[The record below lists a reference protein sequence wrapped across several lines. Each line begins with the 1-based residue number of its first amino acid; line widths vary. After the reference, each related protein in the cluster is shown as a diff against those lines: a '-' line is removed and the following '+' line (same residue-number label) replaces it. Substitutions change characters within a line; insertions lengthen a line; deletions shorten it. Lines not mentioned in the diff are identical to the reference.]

1 MAKEIKWENVPL
13 TSDEVRTLNELRNK
27 GKEVYAAP
35 IEIEHSEQLES
46 LGISWSQCRTW
57 YIGNERITVHLTPSD
72 EETYRFLLGE
82 LRARHRDEYRN
93 SRCMVPGKYR
103 LIRCPECNSCRRC
116 PFPEYRDQRQPTVI
130 SWDEGIETQSRGMAE
145 LQELS
150 FSYNK
155 VSDISVIKN
164 FRNLQEIWLADNPV
178 EDYSPLEEL
187 PDSTEVHRRG
197 AGTEESERKTVL
209 RKKTVSFIIVLSD
222 VKRQH
227 I

>member
-13 TSDEVRTLNELRNK
+13 TSDEKRTLNELRNN

-35 IEIEHSEQLES
+35 IEIEHSSQLES

-116 PFPEYRDQRQPTVI
+116 PFPEYRDQRQSTVI
-130 SWDEGIETQSRGMAE
+130 SWEEGIESENREMADLYEAKVQYDEIRE
-145 LQELS
+145 LM
-150 FSYNK
+150 
-155 VSDISVIKN
+155 I
-164 FRNLQEIWLADNPV
+164 R
-178 EDYSPLEEL
+178 EDPLIA
-187 PDSTEVHRRG
+187 EVFEMKAG
-197 AGTEESERKTVL
+197 AGMTVKEIAEILQITSRQVYYYLQKAQDIGKKYRER
-209 RKKTVSFIIVLSD
+209 
-222 VKRQH
+222 
-227 I
+227 

>member
-1 MAKEIKWENVPL
+1 MAKEIKWENVTL

-35 IEIEHSEQLES
+35 IEIEHGDQLES

-116 PFPEYRDQRQPTVI
+116 PFPEYRDQRQSTVI
-130 SWDEGIETQSRGMAE
+130 SWEEGIESENREMADLYEAKVQYDEIRE
-145 LQELS
+145 LM
-150 FSYNK
+150 
-155 VSDISVIKN
+155 I
-164 FRNLQEIWLADNPV
+164 R
-178 EDYSPLEEL
+178 EDPLIA
-187 PDSTEVHRRG
+187 EVFEMKAG
-197 AGTEESERKTVL
+197 AGMTVKEIAEILQITSRQVYYYLQKAQDIGKKYRER
-209 RKKTVSFIIVLSD
+209 
-222 VKRQH
+222 
-227 I
+227 

>member
-13 TSDEVRTLNELRNK
+13 TSDEKRTLNELRNN

-35 IEIEHSEQLES
+35 IEIEHSSQLES

-82 LRARHRDEYRN
+82 LRARHRNDYRN
-93 SRCMVPGKYR
+93 SRCMIPGKYH

-130 SWDEGIETQSRGMAE
+130 SWDEGIESESREMADLYE
-145 LQELS
+145 A
-150 FSYNK
+150 K
-155 VSDISVIKN
+155 V
-164 FRNLQEIWLADNPV
+164 Q
-178 EDYSPLEEL
+178 YEEL
-187 PDSTEVHRRG
+187 R
-197 AGTEESERKTVL
+197 ERMVREDPLIAQVFELKEGSGMTVREIAEIL
-209 RKKTVSFIIVLSD
+209 QITSRQVYYYLQKAKEIGRKYQE
-222 VKRQH
+222 R
-227 I
+227 

>member
-13 TSDEVRTLNELRNK
+13 TSDEKRTLNELRNN

-35 IEIEHSEQLES
+35 IEIEHSSQLES

-116 PFPEYRDQRQPTVI
+116 PFPEYRDQRQSTVI
-130 SWDEGIETQSRGMAE
+130 SWEEGIESENREMADLYEAKVQYDEIRELMIREDPLIAQVFELKEGSGMTVKEIADWLGLTTRQVYYY
-145 LQELS
+145 LQ
-150 FSYNK
+150 K
-155 VSDISVIKN
+155 AQDIGRKY
-164 FRNLQEIWLADNPV
+164 R
-178 EDYSPLEEL
+178 
-187 PDSTEVHRRG
+187 
-197 AGTEESERKTVL
+197 ER
-209 RKKTVSFIIVLSD
+209 
-222 VKRQH
+222 
-227 I
+227 

>member
-1 MAKEIKWENVPL
+1 MAKEIKWDNVTL

-35 IEIEHSEQLES
+35 IEIEHGEQLES

-93 SRCMVPGKYR
+93 SRCMVPGKYH

-130 SWDEGIETQSRGMAE
+130 SWDEGIESESWGMAE
-145 LQELS
+145 LYEAKVQYEEIRELMIREDPLIAQVFELKEGVGMS
-150 FSYNK
+150 VREIADRLGLTTRQIYYYLQK
-155 VSDISVIKN
+155 AQDIGRKY
-164 FRNLQEIWLADNPV
+164 R
-178 EDYSPLEEL
+178 
-187 PDSTEVHRRG
+187 
-197 AGTEESERKTVL
+197 ER
-209 RKKTVSFIIVLSD
+209 
-222 VKRQH
+222 
-227 I
+227 

>member
-13 TSDEVRTLNELRNK
+13 TSDEKRTLNELRNN

-35 IEIEHSEQLES
+35 IEIEHSSQLES

-82 LRARHRDEYRN
+82 LRARHRDDYRN
-93 SRCMVPGKYR
+93 SRCMIPGKYH

-130 SWDEGIETQSRGMAE
+130 SWDEGIESQSREIADLYEAKVQYEEIRELMIREDSLIAQVFELKEGSGMTVKEIAE
-145 LQELS
+145 KLQITSRQVYYYL
-150 FSYNK
+150 NK
-155 VSDISVIKN
+155 AQDIGKK
-164 FRNLQEIWLADNPV
+164 
-178 EDYSPLEEL
+178 YY
-187 PDSTEVHRRG
+187 
-197 AGTEESERKTVL
+197 ER
-209 RKKTVSFIIVLSD
+209 
-222 VKRQH
+222 
-227 I
+227 

>member
-13 TSDEVRTLNELRNK
+13 TSDEKRTLNELRNN

-35 IEIEHSEQLES
+35 IEIEHSSQLES

-82 LRARHRDEYRN
+82 LRARHRNDYRN
-93 SRCMVPGKYR
+93 SRCMIPGKYH

-130 SWDEGIETQSRGMAE
+130 SWDEGIESQSREIADLYEAKVQYEEIRELMIQEDPLIAQVFELKEGSGMTVKEIAE
-145 LQELS
+145 ILQITSRQVYYYLQ
-150 FSYNK
+150 K
-155 VSDISVIKN
+155 AQDIGRKY
-164 FRNLQEIWLADNPV
+164 R
-178 EDYSPLEEL
+178 
-187 PDSTEVHRRG
+187 
-197 AGTEESERKTVL
+197 ER
-209 RKKTVSFIIVLSD
+209 
-222 VKRQH
+222 
-227 I
+227 

>member
-1 MAKEIKWENVPL
+1 MAKEIKWECL
-13 TSDEVRTLNELRNK
+13 TSDEAKTLNELRNN

-35 IEIEHSEQLES
+35 IEIEHSSQLES

-116 PFPEYRDQRQPTVI
+116 PFPEYRDQRQSTVI
-130 SWDEGIETQSRGMAE
+130 SWEEGIESENREMADLYEAKVQYDEIRE
-145 LQELS
+145 LM
-150 FSYNK
+150 
-155 VSDISVIKN
+155 I
-164 FRNLQEIWLADNPV
+164 R
-178 EDYSPLEEL
+178 EDPLIA
-187 PDSTEVHRRG
+187 EVFEMKAG
-197 AGTEESERKTVL
+197 AGMTVKEIAEILQITSRQVYYYLQKAQDIGKKYRER
-209 RKKTVSFIIVLSD
+209 
-222 VKRQH
+222 
-227 I
+227 

>member
-13 TSDEVRTLNELRNK
+13 TSDEKRTLNELRNN

-35 IEIEHSEQLES
+35 IEIEHSSQLES

-82 LRARHRDEYRN
+82 LRARHRDDYRN
-93 SRCMVPGKYR
+93 SRCMIPGKYH

-130 SWDEGIETQSRGMAE
+130 SWDEGIESQSREIADLYEAKVQYEEIRELMIQEDPLIAQVFELKEGSGMTVKEIAE
-145 LQELS
+145 ILQITSRQVYYYLQ
-150 FSYNK
+150 K
-155 VSDISVIKN
+155 AQDIGRKY
-164 FRNLQEIWLADNPV
+164 R
-178 EDYSPLEEL
+178 
-187 PDSTEVHRRG
+187 
-197 AGTEESERKTVL
+197 ER
-209 RKKTVSFIIVLSD
+209 
-222 VKRQH
+222 
-227 I
+227 